1 MLELAEFGCRC
12 GAELVAEAL
21 AELFVDAEGFGF
33 VAAGGEDFHEQRVS
47 VFAVGRELDEFAC
60 GALAGGEL

>member
-1 MLELAEFGCRC
+1 MR
-12 GAELVAEAL
+12 
-21 AELFVDAEGFGF
+21 EGFGF